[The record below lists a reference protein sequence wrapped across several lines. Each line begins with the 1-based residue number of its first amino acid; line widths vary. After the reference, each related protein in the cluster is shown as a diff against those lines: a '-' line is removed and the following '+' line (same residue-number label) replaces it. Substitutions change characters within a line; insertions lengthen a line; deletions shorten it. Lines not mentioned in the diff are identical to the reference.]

1 MEMFSKFAGFEWDE
15 ANRNK
20 NWEKHRVTWIE
31 CEEVFFTQPL
41 YIMPD
46 PIHSDAEE
54 RFYALGKTNGQR
66 LLFLVFTRRKAK
78 VRVISARDMH
88 KKERKVYNEKA
99 QKDSQV

>member
-1 MEMFSKFAGFEWDE
+1 
-15 ANRNK
+15 
-20 NWEKHRVTWIE
+20 
-31 CEEVFFTQPL
+31 VFFNQPL